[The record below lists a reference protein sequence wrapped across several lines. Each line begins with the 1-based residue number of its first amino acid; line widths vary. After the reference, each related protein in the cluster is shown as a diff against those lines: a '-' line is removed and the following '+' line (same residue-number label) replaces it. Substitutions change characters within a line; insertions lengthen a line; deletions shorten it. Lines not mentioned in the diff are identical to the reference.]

1 MHIFLT
7 AFLILSL
14 TFLVKADT
22 VSAVPSISK
31 IDGMVSLPITGL
43 KAVETNGRI
52 VFMSDS
58 GRFVIDGTL
67 YDAWGKTPL
76 TTLDQIR
83 EASNTLDL
91 TRLGLNLD
99 DLRPLTLGKGKKK
112 VVIFVDPRCP
122 HCHSVLNQA
131 ALLTN
136 QYTFEILAIPV
147 LGPDSERQVRQ
158 LGCAENKKAALN
170 ALLSGRISTIAQQDN
185 CDLEPI
191 QRTLVTAQI
200 LGIQGVP
207 FIIAHD
213 GRISRGRPA
222 DLKIWLEARK

>member
-7 AFLILSL
+7 AFLSLSL
-14 TFLVKADT
+14 SFLVKANT
-22 VSAVPSISK
+22 MSANPSIGK
-31 IDGMVSLPITGL
+31 IDGMASLPITGL

-67 YDAWGKTPL
+67 YDVWGKTPL
-76 TTLDQIR
+76 TALEQIR

-99 DLRPLTLGKGKKK
+99 ELRPLTLGKGKKK

-122 HCHSVLNQA
+122 HCHSLLDSA

-136 QYTFEILAIPV
+136 QYRFSILAVPV

-158 LGCAENKKAALN
+158 LGCAENKKAALT
-170 ALLSGRISTIAQQDN
+170 ALLSGRISSLTQKEN
-185 CDLEPI
+185 CNLEPI

-207 FIIAHD
+207 FVIAHD

-222 DLKIWLEARK
+222 DLKAWLEASK